1 MQANPSRV
9 ATAAI
14 AATSQEIVQWSA
26 IELSRRIHARDVSCV
41 EVMEAFLAQI
51 DRHNPTVN
59 AVVARIDAES
69 AIDQARARDVLLS
82 QGLSGGWMHGFPQ
95 APKDLAATAGM
106 VTAMGSL
113 AMARNVPTYD
123 SIVVERIRRQ
133 GTVLIGKTNT
143 PEFGLGSHTYNR
155 VYGITRN
162 AWNPE
167 RSAGGSSGGTATA
180 LALNMLPVADGSD
193 MMGSLRNPAAWN
205 NIYGLRPSLGR
216 VPYGTT
222 AGPTGD
228 VFFQQ
233 LGTEGPMARN
243 PQDLAW
249 LLATQAGYHPR
260 APLSL
265 SDDPSVFAQPL
276 HRDFRQARIGWLGD
290 FGGYLAVD
298 PEVLAVNEQALDTF
312 ETLGCHVETV
322 QPFFAMDALWECWC
336 TLRSLSVSGNLGL
349 LYTNA
354 ATRDLLKPEAI
365 WEIEHGR
372 SRTAIDINRAIATRA
387 SWYQALLGQ
396 FAQYDFIVLP
406 CTQIAPFPAEE
417 HWPRTVAGRA
427 MDTYHRWME
436 VVIGATLAGVP
447 AASLPSGFTADGLP
461 LGLQVMAPPRSEFAL
476 LQLASAWHEASA
488 PARQASP
495 LLS

>member
-1 MQANPSRV
+1 MQANLSH
-9 ATAAI
+9 
-14 AATSQEIVQWSA
+14 AATPAAANEEIVQWSA

-69 AIDQARARDVLLS
+69 AIEQARERDVLLS

-113 AMARNVPTYD
+113 AMARNVPTHD

-162 AWNPE
+162 AWRPE
-167 RSAGGSSGGTATA
+167 RSAGGSSGGTAAA

-216 VPYGTT
+216 VPYG
-222 AGPTGD
+222 PTGD

-243 PQDLAW
+243 PHDLAW
-249 LLATQAGYHPR
+249 LLATQAGYDPR

-265 SDDPSVFAQPL
+265 SDDPACFMQPL
-276 HRDFRQARIGWLGD
+276 HRDFRQTRIGWLGD
-290 FGGYLAVD
+290 FGGYLAID
-298 PEVLAVNEQALDTF
+298 TEVLAVNEQALDTF
-312 ETLGCHVETV
+312 DTLGCHVETV
-322 QPFFAMDALWECWC
+322 RPFFAMDALWECWC
-336 TLRSLSVSGNLGL
+336 TLRALSVSGNLGL
-349 LYTNA
+349 LYANA

-387 SWYQALLGQ
+387 SWYQALLRQ
-396 FAQYDFIVLP
+396 FAHYDFLVLP
-406 CTQIAPFPAEE
+406 CTQVAPFPAEE
-417 HWPRTVAGRA
+417 HWPKTVAGRA

-447 AASLPSGFTADGLP
+447 AASLPSGLTAEGLP
-461 LGLQVMAPPRSEFAL
+461 LGLQVIAPPRSEFAL
-476 LQLASAWHEASA
+476 LQLASAWHEAFA
-488 PARQASP
+488 PARTASP
-495 LLS
+495 LLG